1 MGYTKAHC
9 KDMRYAL
16 ESVRQWANLFAND
29 MPRNMVFLGNP
40 GTGKDHLA
48 CSCMLHLIKT
58 QLKECMII
66 SAQRLFMEI
75 KQIYTEK
82 GSEIEYLDKIIN
94 LDLLIINELGLHK
107 TTDWEF
113 EKLNWLLNERVNNLK
128 PFIVISNL
136 TMKMLEGIIG
146 DRLTDRLGE
155 AGNQT
160 INFTWPSFR
169 PSKS

>member
-1 MGYTKAHC
+1 
-9 KDMRYAL
+9 MRYAL
-16 ESVRQWANLFAND
+16 ESVKQWVGLHACD
-29 MPRNMVFLGNP
+29 MPRNMTFLGNP

-48 CSCMLHLIKT
+48 CSCMLELIRTK
-58 QLKECMII
+58 LMKCMII

-82 GSEIEYLDKIIN
+82 GSEVEYLDKIID
-94 LDLLIINELGLHK
+94 LDLLVINELGLNK

-136 TMKMLEGIIG
+136 TMEGLEDIIG
-146 DRLTDRLGE
+146 DRLTDRLAEG
-155 AGNQT
+155 GNQT

-169 PSKS
+169 PSKK